1 MSEHTDYEHHH
12 DHGDLKGKNLIITI
26 ILNII
31 ITVAQVVAGVISG
44 SLALMSDAL
53 HNFSDVLALVIA
65 KFANTLSARDANYEK
80 TFGYKRSKILA
91 ALFNSSV
98 LVVIGTYLIYEAI
111 TRFFNPYVIES
122 NLVIYM
128 AILSIVLNFASV
140 VLLKSDSHD
149 DVNIKSAYLHLLTDV
164 MTSIAVLIGGLGMK
178 YFGWFWIDPVVTIII
193 AFYLIY
199 ASYSL
204 IFESIEILMQ
214 STPKEIN
221 MEKIKLEI
229 EKFDHIANV
238 HHMHVWKLDDK
249 DIHLEAHADFDA
261 DLPLSLT
268 SKICEDITGLLKER
282 FAITHATIQSEFGNC
297 EDRGLI
303 IKQQK
308 Q

>member
-1 MSEHTDYEHHH
+1 MSEHTEHHH

-26 ILNII
+26 VLNVI
-31 ITVAQVVAGVISG
+31 ITVAQVIAGIISG
-44 SLALMSDAL
+44 SLALLSDAL

-65 KFANTLSARDANYEK
+65 KFANSLSAKDANYEK

-111 TRFFNPYVIES
+111 VRFFNPQVVES

-140 VLLKSDSHD
+140 VLLKDDSHD

-164 MTSIAVLIGGLGMK
+164 MTSVAVLIGGLGMK
-178 YFGWFWIDPVVTIII
+178 YLGWFWIDPVITIII

-199 ASYSL
+199 MSYSL
-204 IFESIEILMQ
+204 VFESIEILMQ
-214 STPKEIN
+214 STPKEIDL
-221 MEKIKLEI
+221 EKIKSEI
-229 EKFDHIANV
+229 EKFDHITNA

-249 DIHLEAHADFDA
+249 DIHLETHIDFDA
-261 DLPLSLT
+261 DLPLSVT
-268 SKICEDITGLLKER
+268 SKMCEEISSLLREK
-282 FAITHATIQSEFGNC
+282 FGITHTTIQSEFGNC
-297 EDRGLI
+297 ETKELI
-303 IKQQK
+303 IQQPK
-308 Q
+308 K